1 VQKQVVDR
9 KRSSRRVVGALG
21 KNKDVIVAALREL
34 LTPAAERLGKP
45 VPKLEVLVELLAETL
60 RYRTETLVDTSEAH
74 EQEGLDDAE
83 PRRIRGVTEKDA
95 REQISGVRKVVEGL
109 YGDAGL
115 RALGLWEPLPPTPD
129 QLAAYGATVANALSR
144 KDLVLVPMRKSKAAT
159 FDAAIVATELK
170 EVLRPLEA
178 ALGAVANEANELD
191 GTKVRKDQAMAAH
204 NVAFTRITAIV
215 EQMARLAGLNDL
227 ADRLRPSPSEPG
239 VLVDV
244 GEQDDAEDTDAAVTP
259 ARTAGGGASGA
270 EPKPRIPIGYP
281 GAEPFEEEEEA
292 DK

>member
-1 VQKQVVDR
+1 MLKQVVDR
-9 KRSSRRVVGALG
+9 KRSSRRVAGALG
-21 KNKDVIVAALREL
+21 KNKHAIVAALHAL
-34 LTPAAERLGKP
+34 LSPAAARLGKP
-45 VPKLEVLVELLAETL
+45 VPKLDVLVELLAETL
-60 RYRTETLVDTSEAH
+60 RERTETLVETSDAH

-83 PRRIRGVTEKDA
+83 PRRVRDTLETDA
-95 REQISGVRKVVEGL
+95 RAQISGLRKVVEGL

-115 RALGLWEPLPPTPD
+115 RALGFGEPLPPTPD
-129 QLAAYGATVANALSR
+129 QLAAYGTTVANALAR
-144 KDLVLVPMRKSKAAT
+144 KDLVLVPLRKSKAAT

-170 EVLRPLEA
+170 EVLGPLEA
-178 ALGAVANEANELD
+178 ALGVVSNEANELD

-215 EQMARLAGLNDL
+215 EQMARLAGLNEL
-227 ADRLRPSPSEPG
+227 ADRLRPSASEPG
-239 VLVDV
+239 VLVGV
-244 GEQDDAEDTDAAVTP
+244 GEEDDAEDTDAAPTP
-259 ARTAGGGASGA
+259 ARAAGGGASDA